1 MAIQFFSP
9 RGAHNEIIKLP
20 TSFRRTVKWLPQIG
34 DMVPDFTIETTQ
46 GVLRFWDWAEGSWVH
61 LFSIPRAHTPV
72 CTTEVVSIA
81 SCADAWEANNVK
93 HLALTGSTVGEQI
106 IWHDE
111 IESVFKT
118 PVNFPSAHDPGLRL
132 SKLFG
137 MLHEKQA
144 RDRSIR
150 KSFIIDPAHRIG
162 VVHEY
167 PLFVGRNTEEILRT
181 IKALQLRSD
190 TGAATP
196 ADWYGGDVVVIPD
209 DRPEDEVIAEFG
221 TASVRLTPYLRVVSP
236 QSPADEQ
243 TDNLTDDLF
252 EDMADDLIKT

>member
-20 TSFRRTVKWLPQIG
+20 TSLRRTVKWLPQIG
-34 DMVPDFTIETTQ
+34 DIVPDFTIETTQ

-61 LFSIPRAHTPV
+61 LFSTPHAGTPV

-93 HLALTGSTVGEQI
+93 HLSLTGATITDQLA
-106 IWHDE
+106 WHDE
-111 IESVFKT
+111 IEAVFKT
-118 PVNFPSAHDPGLRL
+118 PIHFPCAYDPGHQL

-137 MLHEKQA
+137 MMHEKQA
-144 RDRSIR
+144 TDRSIR

-162 VVHEY
+162 LIQEY
-167 PLFVGRNTEEILRT
+167 PLYVGRNTEEILR
-181 IKALQLRSD
+181 IVKALQVRSE

-196 ADWYGGDVVVIPD
+196 ADWYGGDMVVIVD
-209 DRPEDEVIAEFG
+209 NRPEKEVIAEFG
-221 TASVRLTPYLRVVSP
+221 NASVRLTPYLRVVSP
-236 QSPADEQ
+236 RGPEDEPTSDPA
-243 TDNLTDDLF
+243 N
-252 EDMADDLIKT
+252 DLIYEIDGDLIET

>member
-1 MAIQFFSP
+1 MAIQFFTP

-20 TSFRRTVKWLPQIG
+20 TSLRRTVKWLPQIG
-34 DMVPDFTIETTQ
+34 DVVPDFTIETTQ

-61 LFSIPRAHTPV
+61 LFSIPRANTPV

-106 IWHDE
+106 AWHDE
-111 IESVFKT
+111 IEAVFKT
-118 PVNFPSAHDPGLRL
+118 PVTFPGAHDPGLRL
-132 SKLFG
+132 SQLFG

-190 TGAATP
+190 TGVATP

-209 DRPEDEVIAEFG
+209 DRPEEDVIAEFG
-221 TASVRLTPYLRVVSP
+221 AASVRLTPYLRVVSP
-236 QSPADEQ
+236 QAPEDEPANE
-243 TDNLTDDLF
+243 NDLAA
-252 EDMADDLIKT
+252 E